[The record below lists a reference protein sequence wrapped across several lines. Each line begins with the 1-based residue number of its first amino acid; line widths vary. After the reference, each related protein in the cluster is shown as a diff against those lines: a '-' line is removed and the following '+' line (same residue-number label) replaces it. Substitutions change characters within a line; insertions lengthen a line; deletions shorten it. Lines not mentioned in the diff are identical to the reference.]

1 MKIKVSIIV
10 PVWNVEKYLE
20 QCLDS
25 LVNQTL
31 KEIEIIIVNDGS
43 PDNSQAIIDSYVKKY
58 PKLVRSFIKENG
70 GQGSARNFGLSKAK
84 GNYISFVDSDDWLD
98 LNALEEMYNVAIA
111 NDSDVVICDMIDH
124 LKNNEIY
131 HDCTNY
137 RAVYEVTPSACN
149 KIFKKD
155 IIEDIKF
162 LPNLWYEDFNFTTK
176 ILLKTQKISQ
186 INKGFYHCNCREVS
200 TMNNNN
206 SIKNLDM
213 IKVIED
219 LKIFAKENNLYN
231 EEIFTYLIYNHILI
245 TSINRVAIQK
255 NRNKNK
261 VIKKF
266 IRYCRETIP
275 NYRKMNFYINERRN
289 KKIIAWLNY
298 HYFYYLSKLIL
309 RINSLLKRGGK

>member
-124 LKNNEIY
+124 
-131 HDCTNY
+131 
-137 RAVYEVTPSACN
+137 
-149 KIFKKD
+149 
-155 IIEDIKF
+155 
-162 LPNLWYEDFNFTTK
+162 
-176 ILLKTQKISQ
+176 
-186 INKGFYHCNCREVS
+186 
-200 TMNNNN
+200 
-206 SIKNLDM
+206 
-213 IKVIED
+213 
-219 LKIFAKENNLYN
+219 
-231 EEIFTYLIYNHILI
+231 
-245 TSINRVAIQK
+245 
-255 NRNKNK
+255 
-261 VIKKF
+261 
-266 IRYCRETIP
+266 
-275 NYRKMNFYINERRN
+275 
-289 KKIIAWLNY
+289 
-298 HYFYYLSKLIL
+298 
-309 RINSLLKRGGK
+309 